1 MCKIGDI
8 ILVDNYKDNGC
19 NLNKHSFIVIE
30 DENGTIEGVPYDF
43 ICNVMSSFKNDEQ
56 KLRKLRYPGNFPIS
70 HNDTVTDPHNNR
82 DGFVKTDQ
90 LYYFKKDNINFKVI
104 GNVIPEVLDMIFDFI
119 ENSDFEFSHIIDNL

>member
-56 KLRKLRYPGNFPIS
+56 KLRKLRHPGNFPIS
-70 HNDTVTDPHNNR
+70 HNDTVTDPHNTK

>member
-70 HNDTVTDPHNNR
+70 HNDTVTDPHNTK

-104 GNVIPEVLDMIFDFI
+104 GNVIPEVLDIIFDFI

>member
-70 HNDTVTDPHNNR
+70 HNDTVTDPHNTK

-90 LYYFKKDNINFKVI
+90 LYYVKKDNINFKVI

>member
-43 ICNVMSSFKNDEQ
+43 ICNIMSSFKNDEQ

-70 HNDTVTDPHNNR
+70 HNDTVTDPHNTK

>member
-70 HNDTVTDPHNNR
+70 HNDTVTDPHNTK

-119 ENSDFEFSHIIDNL
+119 ENSDFGFSHIIDNL

>member
-1 MCKIGDI
+1 
-8 ILVDNYKDNGC
+8 
-19 NLNKHSFIVIE
+19 
-30 DENGTIEGVPYDF
+30 
-43 ICNVMSSFKNDEQ
+43 MSSFKNDKQ

>member
-70 HNDTVTDPHNNR
+70 HNDTVTDPHNTK

-90 LYYFKKDNINFKVI
+90 LYYFKKDNLNFKVI

>member
-8 ILVDNYKDNGC
+8 ILVDNYKDNGY

-70 HNDTVTDPHNNR
+70 HNDTVTDPHNTK

>member
-43 ICNVMSSFKNDEQ
+43 ICNVMSSFKNDKQ

>member
-8 ILVDNYKDNGC
+8 ILVDNYKDNGR

>member
-43 ICNVMSSFKNDEQ
+43 ICNVMSSFKNDKQ
-56 KLRKLRYPGNFPIS
+56 KLRKLRYPGNLPIS

>member
-70 HNDTVTDPHNNR
+70 HNDTVTDPHNTK

>member
-70 HNDTVTDPHNNR
+70 HNDTVTDPHNTK

-104 GNVIPEVLDMIFDFI
+104 GNVIPEVLYMIFDFI

>member
-19 NLNKHSFIVIE
+19 SLNKHSFIVIE

-70 HNDTVTDPHNNR
+70 HNDTVTDPHYTK

>member
-70 HNDTVTDPHNNR
+70 HNDTVTDPHNTK
-82 DGFVKTDQ
+82 DGFVKTDK

>member
-43 ICNVMSSFKNDEQ
+43 ICNVMSSFKNAEQ

-70 HNDTVTDPHNNR
+70 HNDTVTDPHNTK

>member
-30 DENGTIEGVPYDF
+30 EENGTIEGVPYDF

-70 HNDTVTDPHNNR
+70 HNDTVTDPHNTK